1 MEFLKNLWKN
11 SPSLV
16 RYLGLTGIVIVYLIV
31 STRPKTPNFRKMIAE
46 QEKATEIEVVPYK
59 STPKVAMTDIE
70 YMKKCAQEVRLM
82 RMNWYFEETGMTT
95 TSYSSAPQDL
105 QNYYDTYDIE
115 PNTGREL
122 PYKDCSPSARY
133 K

>member
-1 MEFLKNLWKN
+1 MRKL
-11 SPSLV
+11 
-16 RYLGLTGIVIVYLIV
+16 LI
-31 STRPKTPNFRKMIAE
+31 PLLAALAFPIAVNAE
-46 QEKATEIEVVPYK
+46 
-59 STPKVAMTDIE
+59 SDIE
-70 YMKKCAQEVRLM
+70 YMKRCAQEVRLM

-133 K
+133 Q